1 MTDLGAG
8 PTTKPPA
15 NRDTGPAHSV
25 VVGNNMESI
34 APGAASSGPGQRT
47 FRHH

>member
-15 NRDTGPAHSV
+15 DRDTGPAHSV
-25 VVGNNMESI
+25 VVGNKLEST
-34 APGAASSGPGQRT
+34 APGAASSGPGR
-47 FRHH
+47 RVD